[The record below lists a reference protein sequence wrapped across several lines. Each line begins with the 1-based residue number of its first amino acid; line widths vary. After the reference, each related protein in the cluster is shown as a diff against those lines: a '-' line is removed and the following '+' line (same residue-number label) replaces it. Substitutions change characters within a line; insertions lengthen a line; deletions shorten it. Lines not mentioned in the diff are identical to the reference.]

1 MSFTLFLPSTGGERV
16 NANSSGEINYDFDWS
31 TLRPEYNGEF
41 ELTFMFLSKYVPT
54 NFNRNITPTMYWGST
69 HSTYEPVSFQQS
81 NLSVANYTTALG
93 NVNVIREDNLNEYVN
108 YTTYAKQNVPVRIS
122 GLPTRNQFLVR
133 FVDFRRHLPTPFLL
147 GADWMMAIHF
157 RAILDIPKQ
166 IQGSNNSFSLILNSR
181 KGQALGDAPV
191 LNSLTEFN
199 VDWNALSKHKGRFRL
214 STCFATES
222 LSTPLTGNTINKIE
236 VDWGCI
242 HNSFIATNDGRT
254 DAITSQIIA
263 MFRPVVRADTGGQYA
278 YKRDQQVP
286 IIISRLPSK
295 NQFRTQ
301 FLRFDGQPID
311 GGFVTEWV
319 LSLFFEAI

>member
-1 MSFTLFLPSTGGERV
+1 MSFTLFLPSTGGERI
-16 NANSSGEINYDFDWS
+16 NANSSAEINYDFDWS

-41 ELTFMFLSKYVPT
+41 ELTFMFLSKSVGT
-54 NFNRNITPTMYWGST
+54 NFNRNITPIMYWGST
-69 HSTYEPVSFQQS
+69 HSTYEPNST
-81 NLSVANYTTALG
+81 NGNACDYTTALG
-93 NVNVIREDNLNEYVN
+93 NVNVIREDNYNAYVN

-133 FVDFRRHLPTPFLL
+133 FEDFRRNTPTPFLF
-147 GADWMMAIHF
+147 AVDYMMAIHF

-181 KGQALGDAPV
+181 KGQALGEPAAV

-222 LSTPLTGNTINKIE
+222 VSTPLTGDTVNKIE

-263 MFRPVVRADTGGQYA
+263 MFRPVVRANTGGQYA

>member
-16 NANSSGEINYDFDWS
+16 NVNSSAEINYDFDWS
-31 TLRPEYNGEF
+31 TLRSEYNGEF
-41 ELTFMFLSKYVPT
+41 ELTFMFLSKFVST
-54 NFNRNITPTMYWGST
+54 NFNRNITPIMYWGST
-69 HSTYEPVSFQQS
+69 HSTYEPNSFPFS
-81 NLSVANYTTALG
+81 NINVCDYTTALG
-93 NVNVIREDNLNEYVN
+93 NVNVIREDNLNEFVN

-133 FVDFRRHLPTPFLL
+133 FADFRRNLPTPFL
-147 GADWMMAIHF
+147 GNVDFMMAIHF
-157 RAILDIPKQ
+157 RAIWDIPKQ
-166 IQGSNNSFSLILNSR
+166 IQGTNNSFSLILNSR
-181 KGQALGDAPV
+181 KGQALGDPAT
-191 LNSLTEFN
+191 LNALTEFN
-199 VDWNALSKHKGRFRL
+199 IDWNALSLHKGRFRL
-214 STCFATES
+214 STCFSTES
-222 LSTPLTGNTINKIE
+222 VPSPLTGDTLNKIE

-254 DAITSQIIA
+254 DAIPSQIIA
-263 MFRPVVRADTGGQYA
+263 IFRPVVRGNTGGQYA